1 MFHTKREKMKKDQ
14 KIKPYVFYARQKP
27 FLIEI
32 DLKQGMVVKGISKGD
47 YLFRFTRPVPVKEGD
62 VIKGAKH
69 GLMLNGTLVPR
80 RIIQPKGKVTPKVAW
95 VAKRLR
101 VAIFPDRDRLYDHK
115 KKKFLNKWGTPYWT
129 ACDVR
134 SYQIGCA
141 DTMVEALRDL
151 IESCVMTNLL
161 AEDERKKNPKVIRW
175 RCLLTKDEV
184 EEMECKAR
192 RKGIILDG
200 VEVPSKCDWLK

>member
-1 MFHTKREKMKKDQ
+1 MKKDQ

-47 YLFRFTRPVPVKEGD
+47 YLFRFTVPVPVKKGD
-62 VIKGAKH
+62 VIKGAKN
-69 GLMLNGTLVPR
+69 GLILNGTLVPR
-80 RIIQPKGKVTPKVAW
+80 RIIPPKGKRPLRIQW
-95 VAKRLR
+95 VAKKLR

-115 KKKFLNKWGTPYWT
+115 KKKFLNKWGKPYWV

-141 DTMVEALRDL
+141 DTSVDALRQL
-151 IESCVMTNLL
+151 IESCVVTNEF
-161 AEDERKKNPKVIRW
+161 AEEERAKKNKVIRD
-175 RCLLTKDEV
+175 RMLLPKNEAD
-184 EEMECKAR
+184 EMESKAR
-192 RKGIILDG
+192 RNGIILDG
-200 VEVPSKCDWLK
+200 VEVPAKCDWLK